1 MIIIYYNMSDIK
13 NGTYMLLNF
22 IIFVAI
28 YIFILIY
35 QFRFN
40 TPSTYYISMFIDII
54 FCIYLIIFSSSQLSQ
69 HDTLISTISFLVIF
83 GFVILRLISTIV
95 FPFYFLKVERKR
107 LENKCKWDDV
117 TTKITKL
124 MKLNKISYVFSSVS
138 ILLLLIMIL
147 FWNNEINDNIGYAA
161 GFGMNNKSYITFFL
175 LAINVV
181 FSVMNAYFS
190 LKFRSVVGRTTI
202 CQSAHT
208 KNEL

>member
-1 MIIIYYNMSDIK
+1 MSDIK

-35 QFRFN
+35 QFRLN
-40 TPSTYYISMFIDII
+40 TPSTYYTSMFIDII
-54 FCIYLIIFSSSQLSQ
+54 FCIYLIIYSSSQLSQ
-69 HDTLISTISFLVIF
+69 HETLISTLSFLVIF

-95 FPFYFLKVERKR
+95 FPYYFLKVERSR

-161 GFGMNNKSYITFFL
+161 GKGMNNKSYITFFL

-181 FSVMNAYFS
+181 FSIMNSYFS
-190 LKFRSVVGRTTI
+190 LKFRSIVNRTTI
-202 CQSAHT
+202 CQSKHII
-208 KNEL
+208 NEL